1 VPPRNKTLSNDIRDS
16 SPHFVISDPS
26 KPDCPIIFASPG
38 FCRLTGYSL
47 GECVGRNCRFLQGKD
62 SNPNAIRQISM
73 ACATQKEIRV
83 IILNYKK
90 NGQPFW
96 NLLHITPVKDQQG
109 NLISYVGVQ
118 MDVSER
124 YAAGM

>member
-1 VPPRNKTLSNDIRDS
+1 
-16 SPHFVISDPS
+16 
-26 KPDCPIIFASPG
+26 
-38 FCRLTGYSL
+38 
-47 GECVGRNCRFLQGKD
+47 
-62 SNPNAIRQISM
+62 M
-73 ACATQKEIRV
+73 TQKEIRV

-109 NLISYVGVQ
+109 NLISFVGVQ

-124 YAAGM
+124 YASL